1 MRAII
6 FANTELHDPNAAR
19 KIIRSDDVLIAAD
32 GGARHC
38 LALGLTPTVVIG
50 DFDSL
55 SEEEQSQLESAG
67 AQFIRHPARK
77 DETDLE
83 LALLHAK
90 SLEAAEVIV
99 LAGLGARWDQSLAN
113 LLLPAHPH
121 LEGVEITFIDG
132 NQHIY
137 TIYDQRRISGNPG
150 DTVSLLPIGG
160 DVTGVITMNLEY
172 PLSDETLFFGT
183 TRGVSNVLIENEA
196 SITIKSGILLCVLIQ
211 NSKGN
216 ANE

>member
-6 FANTELHDPNAAR
+6 FANTELHDRDAAKR
-19 KIIRSDDVLIAAD
+19 LIQPGDVLIAAD
-32 GGARHC
+32 GGARNC
-38 LALGLTPTVVIG
+38 LALGLTPSVVIG

-55 SEEEQSQLESAG
+55 SEQEQSQLESTG
-67 AQFIRHPARK
+67 AQLIRHSARK

-90 SLEAAEVIV
+90 SLEADEVIV

-113 LLLPAHPH
+113 LLLPTHPH
-121 LEGVEITFIDG
+121 LEGLDITFIDG
-132 NQHIY
+132 NQLIC
-137 TIYDQRRISGNPG
+137 TIYDQRRIKGNPG

-183 TRGVSNVLIENEA
+183 TRGMSNVLVENEA
-196 SITIKSGILLCVLIQ
+196 SITIKSGVLLCVLIRK
-211 NSKGN
+211 S
-216 ANE
+216 

>member
-6 FANTELHDPNAAR
+6 FANTELHDLDATKRLIQP
-19 KIIRSDDVLIAAD
+19 SDVLIAAD
-32 GGARHC
+32 GGARNC
-38 LALGLTPTVVIG
+38 LALGLTPSVVIG

-55 SEEEQSQLESAG
+55 SEQEQSQLESAG
-67 AQFIRHPARK
+67 AQLIRHSARK

-90 SLEAAEVIV
+90 SLEADEVIV

-121 LEGVEITFIDG
+121 LEGLDITFIDG
-132 NQHIY
+132 NQLIG
-137 TIYDQRRISGNPG
+137 TIYDQRRIKGNPG

-183 TRGVSNVLIENEA
+183 TRGMSNVLVENEA
-196 SITIKSGILLCVLIQ
+196 SVTIKSGVLLCVLIRK
-211 NSKGN
+211 S
-216 ANE
+216 